1 MKRKLLLV
9 LSLVFVMITTLV
21 CAVGCK
27 KAEAHKHTWATEWS
41 VGGETHW
48 HACTVEGC
56 TAKKDEGNHEGGTAN
71 CTDKKVCTVCG
82 NAYGEVDSSVHKS
95 NEFVYVSNGDGTH
108 TKKYKCC
115 NAVAAE
121 PENCSGGTATVCGEK
136 NVCEVCH
143 AEYGEEL
150 AHDWDTEWTTSETKH
165 WHKCKRTGCEAKKDE
180 ADHTVGT
187 AATCTA
193 KAVCAVCNAEY
204 GEKDPDNHDLEEHAA
219 KAPTCTE
226 IGWDAYVTCKRSGCT
241 YTTYQEKAAL
251 GHDWD
256 TEWTTS
262 ETQHWH
268 KCKRT
273 GCNAKNAESDH
284 TVGTAATCTA
294 KAVCVT
300 CNVEYGE
307 KNAENHT
314 ETTYRYETNGDGT
327 HKKIHTCC
335 GAAENAAE
343 NCSIDRW
350 EVEDESDT
358 ALCVC
363 GHEVSVFN
371 KVVTAGRQDLV
382 VTTYTDI
389 DLDTKAA
396 NGWYTYT
403 ENYNTT
409 ASIVLTGIS
418 DYANVVNIKYGDTIL
433 GTAITGFDLSSL
445 TDFTKHGEQ
454 NLTVIV
460 KDEYDAEHTIVV
472 PVLFITREIATV
484 TDLML
489 FVNRKNYTLDG
500 KNPSI
505 SGYYR
510 LVNDLIGSTLRDFTA
525 SNGNYRNMIFDGN
538 GKTLKLG
545 HWFHYAP
552 GNGLFNI
559 MDRCTVK
566 NLTIDTDYM
575 NKGTPHVVL
584 ANDIYG
590 CTFEDIT
597 INYIDS
603 VDGGTNAADKGR
615 DFATDECKKDRGF
628 LFSSNVNASTFRN
641 FTINANGKKLGVV
654 IGRMNAW
661 GDGSIKNFIFENFK
675 ITNCGGLGAFG
686 WKGKTGEKY
695 MPNDGRGVTVE
706 TSTAA

>member
-1 MKRKLLLV
+1 MKKKLLLTLSMVV
-9 LSLVFVMITTLV
+9 LMITTLV

-27 KAEAHKHTWATEWS
+27 KDEAHKHTWATEWS

-48 HACTVEGC
+48 HACTGEGC

-71 CTDKKVCTVCG
+71 CTDKKVCTVCD

-95 NEFVYVSNGDGTH
+95 DEFVYVSNGDGTH

-121 PENCSGGTATVCGEK
+121 PENCSGEAATVCGEK
-136 NVCEVCH
+136 SVCEVCH
-143 AEYGEEL
+143 AEYGDPL
-150 AHDWDTEWTTSETKH
+150 AHDWDTEWTTTETQH

-193 KAVCAVCNAEY
+193 KAVCATCNAEY
-204 GEKDPDNHDLEEHAA
+204 GEKDANNHDLENHAA

-226 IGWDAYVTCKRSGCT
+226 AGWDEYVTCKRTGCT
-241 YTTYQEKAAL
+241 YTTYQAKPAL
-251 GHDWD
+251 NHDWD

-327 HKKIHTCC
+327 HKKIHSCC

-371 KVVTAGRQDLV
+371 KVVTAGRQDIV

-389 DLDTKAA
+389 DLDTSAA

-403 ENYNTT
+403 ENYNAT

-525 SNGNYRNMIFDGN
+525 SNGNYLNMIFDGN

-559 MDRCTVK
+559 MNRCTVK

-584 ANDIYG
+584 ANDVYG

-686 WKGKTGEKY
+686 WKGQTGEKY
-695 MPNDGRGVTVE
+695 MPNDVKGVTVE

>member
-1 MKRKLLLV
+1 MVV
-9 LSLVFVMITTLV
+9 LMITTLV

-27 KAEAHKHTWATEWS
+27 KDEAHKHTWATEWS

-48 HACTVEGC
+48 HACTAEGC

-71 CTDKKVCTVCG
+71 CTDKKVCTVCD

-95 NEFVYVSNGDGTH
+95 DEFVYVSNGDGTH

-121 PENCSGGTATVCGEK
+121 PENCSGEAATVCGEK
-136 NVCEVCH
+136 SVCEVCH
-143 AEYGEEL
+143 TEYGDPL
-150 AHDWDTEWTTSETKH
+150 AHDWDTEWTTTETQH

-193 KAVCAVCNAEY
+193 KAVCATCNAEY
-204 GEKDPDNHDLEEHAA
+204 GEKDANNHDLEEHAA

-226 IGWDAYVTCKRSGCT
+226 AGWDEYVTCKRTGCT
-241 YTTYQEKAAL
+241 YTTYQAKPAL
-251 GHDWD
+251 NHDWD

-389 DLDTKAA
+389 DLDTMAA

-409 ASIVLTGIS
+409 ASIVLTSIS

-525 SNGNYRNMIFDGN
+525 SNGNYLNMIFDGN

-559 MDRCTVK
+559 MNRCTVK

-584 ANDIYG
+584 ANDVYG

-641 FTINANGKKLGVV
+641 FTINANGKKLGVG

-695 MPNDGRGVTVE
+695 MPNDVGVTVE

>member
-56 TAKKDEGNHEGGTAN
+56 TAKKDE
-71 CTDKKVCTVCG
+71 
-82 NAYGEVDSSVHKS
+82 
-95 NEFVYVSNGDGTH
+95 
-108 TKKYKCC
+108 
-115 NAVAAE
+115 
-121 PENCSGGTATVCGEK
+121 
-136 NVCEVCH
+136 
-143 AEYGEEL
+143 
-150 AHDWDTEWTTSETKH
+150 
-165 WHKCKRTGCEAKKDE
+165 
-180 ADHTVGT
+180 ADHTGT

-193 KAVCAVCNAEY
+193 KAVCTVCNAEY

-472 PVLFITREIATV
+472 PVLFVTREIATV

-505 SGYYR
+505 SGYR

-695 MPNDGRGVTVE
+695 MPNDVTGVTVE

>member
-193 KAVCAVCNAEY
+193 KAVCTACNAEY

-226 IGWDAYVTCKRSGCT
+226 IGWDAYVTCKRGGCT

-294 KAVCVT
+294 KAVCAA

-314 ETTYRYETNGDGT
+314 ETTYRYETNGAGT

-335 GAAENAAE
+335 GAAESAAE

-472 PVLFITREIATV
+472 PVLFVTREIATV

-500 KNPSI
+500 KNPNI

-510 LVNDLIGSTLRDFTA
+510 LVNDLVGSTLRDFTA

-695 MPNDGRGVTVE
+695 MPNDVTGVTVE

>member
-9 LSLVFVMITTLV
+9 LGLVFVMITTLV

-71 CTDKKVCTVCG
+71 CTDKKVCTVCD
-82 NAYGEVDSSVHKS
+82 NAYGEADSSVHKS
-95 NEFVYVSNGDGTH
+95 DEFVYVSNGDGTH

-121 PENCSGGTATVCGEK
+121 PENCSGEAATVCGEK
-136 NVCEVCH
+136 SVCEVCH
-143 AEYGEEL
+143 AEYGDPL
-150 AHDWDTEWTTSETKH
+150 AHDWDTEWSTTETQH

-193 KAVCAVCNAEY
+193 KAVCATCNAEY

-226 IGWDAYVTCKRSGCT
+226 AGWDEYVTCKRTGCT
-241 YTTYQEKAAL
+241 YTTYQAKPAL
-251 GHDWD
+251 DHDWD

-389 DLDTKAA
+389 DLDTRAA

-545 HWFHYAP
+545 HWYHYAP

-584 ANDIYG
+584 ANDVYG

-615 DFATDECKKDRGF
+615 DFATDECKTDRGF

-695 MPNDGRGVTVE
+695 MPNDVTGVTVE

>member
-136 NVCEVCH
+136 SVCEVCH

-204 GEKDPDNHDLEEHAA
+204 GEKDTDNHDLEEHAA

-226 IGWDAYVTCKRSGCT
+226 IGWDAYVTCKRGGCT

-284 TVGTAATCTA
+284 TVGTVATCTA
-294 KAVCVT
+294 KAVCAA
-300 CNVEYGE
+300 CNAEYGE

-382 VTTYTDI
+382 VTTYTNI

-403 ENYNTT
+403 ENYNAT

-460 KDEYDAEHTIVV
+460 KDEYDAEHT
-472 PVLFITREIATV
+472 
-484 TDLML
+484 
-489 FVNRKNYTLDG
+489 
-500 KNPSI
+500 
-505 SGYYR
+505 YR
-510 LVNDLIGSTLRDFTA
+510 RSR
-525 SNGNYRNMIFDGN
+525 
-538 GKTLKLG
+538 
-545 HWFHYAP
+545 
-552 GNGLFNI
+552 
-559 MDRCTVK
+559 
-566 NLTIDTDYM
+566 
-575 NKGTPHVVL
+575 
-584 ANDIYG
+584 
-590 CTFEDIT
+590 
-597 INYIDS
+597 
-603 VDGGTNAADKGR
+603 
-615 DFATDECKKDRGF
+615 
-628 LFSSNVNASTFRN
+628 TFRYEGN
-641 FTINANGKKLGVV
+641 CNRYGFNAV
-654 IGRMNAW
+654 
-661 GDGSIKNFIFENFK
+661 
-675 ITNCGGLGAFG
+675 C
-686 WKGKTGEKY
+686 
-695 MPNDGRGVTVE
+695 
-706 TSTAA
+706 

>member
-1 MKRKLLLV
+1 MVV
-9 LSLVFVMITTLV
+9 LMITTLV

-27 KAEAHKHTWATEWS
+27 KDEAHKHTWATEWS

-48 HACTVEGC
+48 HACTGEGC

-71 CTDKKVCTVCG
+71 CTDKKVCTVCD

-95 NEFVYVSNGDGTH
+95 DEFVYVSNGDGTH

-121 PENCSGGTATVCGEK
+121 PENCSGEAATVCGEK
-136 NVCEVCH
+136 NLCEVCH
-143 AEYGEEL
+143 TEYGEPL
-150 AHDWDTEWTTSETKH
+150 AHDWDTEWTTTETQH

-193 KAVCAVCNAEY
+193 KAVCATCNAEY
-204 GEKDPDNHDLEEHAA
+204 GEKDANNHDLEEHAA
-219 KAPTCTE
+219 NAPTCTE
-226 IGWDAYVTCKRSGCT
+226 AGWDAYVTCKRTGCT
-241 YTTYQEKAAL
+241 YTTYQAKPAL
-251 GHDWD
+251 NHDWD

-294 KAVCVT
+294 KAVCVA

-389 DLDTKAA
+389 DLDTMAA

-472 PVLFITREIATV
+472 PVLFVTREIATV

-525 SNGNYRNMIFDGN
+525 SNGNYLNMIFDGN

-559 MDRCTVK
+559 MNRCTVK

-584 ANDIYG
+584 ANDVYG

-695 MPNDGRGVTVE
+695 MPNDVGVTVE

>member
-1 MKRKLLLV
+1 MKKKLLLTLSMVV
-9 LSLVFVMITTLV
+9 LMITTLV

-27 KAEAHKHTWATEWS
+27 KDEAHKHTWATEWS

-48 HACTVEGC
+48 HACTGEGC

-71 CTDKKVCTVCG
+71 CTDKKVCTVCD

-95 NEFVYVSNGDGTH
+95 DEFVYVSNGDGTH

-121 PENCSGGTATVCGEK
+121 PENCSGEAATVCGDK
-136 NVCEVCH
+136 SVCEVCH
-143 AEYGEEL
+143 AEYGDPL
-150 AHDWDTEWTTSETKH
+150 AHDWDTEWTTTETQH

-193 KAVCAVCNAEY
+193 KAVCATCNAEY
-204 GEKDPDNHDLEEHAA
+204 GEKDANNHDLEEHAA
-219 KAPTCTE
+219 NAPTCTE
-226 IGWDAYVTCKRSGCT
+226 AGWDEYVTCKRTGCT
-241 YTTYQEKAAL
+241 YTTYQAKPAL

-294 KAVCVT
+294 KAVCAA
-300 CNVEYGE
+300 CNAEYGE

-389 DLDTKAA
+389 DLDTMAA

-472 PVLFITREIATV
+472 PVLFVTREIATV

-525 SNGNYRNMIFDGN
+525 SNGNYLNMIFDGN
-538 GKTLKLG
+538 GKTLKIG

-559 MDRCTVK
+559 MNRCTVK

-584 ANDIYG
+584 ANDVYG

-695 MPNDGRGVTVE
+695 MPNDVRGVTVE

>member
-9 LSLVFVMITTLV
+9 LGLVFVMITTLV

-71 CTDKKVCTVCG
+71 CTDKKVCTVCD
-82 NAYGEVDSSVHKS
+82 NAYGEADSSVHKS

-193 KAVCAVCNAEY
+193 KAVCAA
-204 GEKDPDNHDLEEHAA
+204 
-219 KAPTCTE
+219 
-226 IGWDAYVTCKRSGCT
+226 
-241 YTTYQEKAAL
+241 
-251 GHDWD
+251 
-256 TEWTTS
+256 
-262 ETQHWH
+262 
-268 KCKRT
+268 
-273 GCNAKNAESDH
+273 
-284 TVGTAATCTA
+284 
-294 KAVCVT
+294 

-389 DLDTKAA
+389 DLDTSAA

-403 ENYNTT
+403 ENYNAT

-472 PVLFITREIATV
+472 PVLFVTREIATV

-695 MPNDGRGVTVE
+695 MPNDVAGVTVE

>member
-27 KAEAHKHTWATEWS
+27 KDEAHKHTWATEWS

-56 TAKKDEGNHEGGTAN
+56 TAKKDEGNHT
-71 CTDKKVCTVCG
+71 
-82 NAYGEVDSSVHKS
+82 
-95 NEFVYVSNGDGTH
+95 
-108 TKKYKCC
+108 
-115 NAVAAE
+115 
-121 PENCSGGTATVCGEK
+121 
-136 NVCEVCH
+136 
-143 AEYGEEL
+143 
-150 AHDWDTEWTTSETKH
+150 
-165 WHKCKRTGCEAKKDE
+165 
-180 ADHTVGT
+180 GT

-193 KAVCAVCNAEY
+193 KAVCTVCNAEY

-389 DLDTKAA
+389 DLDTRAA

-545 HWFHYAP
+545 HWYHYAP

-584 ANDIYG
+584 ANDVYG

-615 DFATDECKKDRGF
+615 DFATDECKTDRGF

-675 ITNCGGLGAFG
+675 ITNCGGFLVETGDYVYFLN
-686 WKGKTGEKY
+686 GKTGEKY
-695 MPNDGRGVTVE
+695 MPNNVTGVTVE

>member
-48 HACTVEGC
+48 HACTGEGC

-71 CTDKKVCTVCG
+71 CTDKKVCTVCD
-82 NAYGEVDSSVHKS
+82 NAYGEADSSVHKS

-150 AHDWDTEWTTSETKH
+150 AHDWDTEWTTSETQH

-193 KAVCAVCNAEY
+193 KAVCADCNAEY
-204 GEKDPDNHDLEEHAA
+204 GEKDLDNHDLEEHAA

-226 IGWDAYVTCKRSGCT
+226 IGWDAYVTCKRGGCT
-241 YTTYQEKAAL
+241 YTTYREKAAL
-251 GHDWD
+251 DHDWD

-284 TVGTAATCTA
+284 TVGTTATCTA

-389 DLDTKAA
+389 DLDTSAA

-403 ENYNTT
+403 ENYNAT

-433 GTAITGFDLSSL
+433 GTAITGFNLSSL

-472 PVLFITREIATV
+472 PVLFVTREIATV

-489 FVNRKNYTLDG
+489 FVNMKNYTLDG

-675 ITNCGGLGAFG
+675 ITNCGGLGGFG

-695 MPNDGRGVTVE
+695 MPNDVRGVTVE

>member
-1 MKRKLLLV
+1 MKKKLLLTLSMVV
-9 LSLVFVMITTLV
+9 LMITTLV

-27 KAEAHKHTWATEWS
+27 KDEAHKHTWATEWS

-48 HACTVEGC
+48 HACTGEGC
-56 TAKKDEGNHEGGTAN
+56 TAKKDEADHEGGTAN
-71 CTDKKVCTVCG
+71 CTDKKVCTVCD

-95 NEFVYVSNGDGTH
+95 DEFVYVSNGDGTH

-121 PENCSGGTATVCGEK
+121 PENCSGEAATVCGEK
-136 NVCEVCH
+136 SVCEVCH
-143 AEYGEEL
+143 AEYGDPL
-150 AHDWDTEWTTSETKH
+150 AHDWDTEWTTTETQH

-193 KAVCAVCNAEY
+193 KAVCATCNAEY
-204 GEKDPDNHDLEEHAA
+204 GEKDANNHDLENHAA

-226 IGWDAYVTCKRSGCT
+226 AGWDEYVTCKRTGCT
-241 YTTYQEKAAL
+241 YTTYQAKPAL
-251 GHDWD
+251 DHDWD

-371 KVVTAGRQDLV
+371 KVVTAGRQDIV

-389 DLDTKAA
+389 DLDTSAA

-403 ENYNTT
+403 ENYNAT

-472 PVLFITREIATV
+472 PVLFVTREIATV

-489 FVNRKNYTLDG
+489 FVNTKNYTLDG

-603 VDGGTNAADKGR
+603 VDGGTNADDKGR

-686 WKGKTGEKY
+686 WKGQTGEKY
-695 MPNDGRGVTVE
+695 MPNDVKGVTVE

>member
-27 KAEAHKHTWATEWS
+27 KAEVHKHTWATEWS

-71 CTDKKVCTVCG
+71 CTDKKVCTVCD

-95 NEFVYVSNGDGTH
+95 DEFVYVSNGDGTH

-121 PENCSGGTATVCGEK
+121 PENCSGEAATVCGEK
-136 NVCEVCH
+136 SVCEVCH
-143 AEYGEEL
+143 AEYGDPL
-150 AHDWDTEWTTSETKH
+150 AHDWDTEWTTTETQH

-193 KAVCAVCNAEY
+193 KAVCATCNAEY

-226 IGWDAYVTCKRSGCT
+226 AGWDEYVTCKRTGCT
-241 YTTYQEKAAL
+241 YTTYQAKPAL
-251 GHDWD
+251 DHDWD

-389 DLDTKAA
+389 DLDTRAA

-489 FVNRKNYTLDG
+489 FVNRKNYTLDS

-545 HWFHYAP
+545 HWYHYAP

-584 ANDIYG
+584 ANDVYG

-615 DFATDECKKDRGF
+615 DFATDECKTDRGF

-695 MPNDGRGVTVE
+695 MPNDVTGVTVE
-706 TSTAA
+706 TSAAA

>member
-48 HACTVEGC
+48 HACTGEGC

-71 CTDKKVCTVCG
+71 CTDKKVCTVCD
-82 NAYGEVDSSVHKS
+82 NAYGEADSSVHKS

-150 AHDWDTEWTTSETKH
+150 AHDWDTEWTTSETQH

-193 KAVCAVCNAEY
+193 KAVCADCNAEY
-204 GEKDPDNHDLEEHAA
+204 GEKDLDNHDLEEHAA

-226 IGWDAYVTCKRSGCT
+226 IGWDAYVTCKRGGCT
-241 YTTYQEKAAL
+241 YTTYREKAAL
-251 GHDWD
+251 DHDWD

-284 TVGTAATCTA
+284 TVGTTATCTA

-389 DLDTKAA
+389 DLDTSAA

-403 ENYNTT
+403 ENYNAT

-433 GTAITGFDLSSL
+433 GTAITGFNLSSL

-472 PVLFITREIATV
+472 PVLFVTREIATV

-675 ITNCGGLGAFG
+675 ITNCGGLGGFG

-695 MPNDGRGVTVE
+695 MPNDVRGVTVE

>member
-71 CTDKKVCTVCG
+71 CTDKKVCTVCD
-82 NAYGEVDSSVHKS
+82 NAYGEADSSVHKS

-180 ADHTVGT
+180 ADHT
-187 AATCTA
+187 
-193 KAVCAVCNAEY
+193 
-204 GEKDPDNHDLEEHAA
+204 
-219 KAPTCTE
+219 
-226 IGWDAYVTCKRSGCT
+226 
-241 YTTYQEKAAL
+241 
-251 GHDWD
+251 
-256 TEWTTS
+256 
-262 ETQHWH
+262 
-268 KCKRT
+268 
-273 GCNAKNAESDH
+273 
-284 TVGTAATCTA
+284 GTAATCTA

-472 PVLFITREIATV
+472 PVLFVTREIATV

-695 MPNDGRGVTVE
+695 MPNDVRGVTVE

>member
-1 MKRKLLLV
+1 MKKKLLLTLSMVV
-9 LSLVFVMITTLV
+9 LMITTLV

-27 KAEAHKHTWATEWS
+27 KDEAHKHTWATEWS

-48 HACTVEGC
+48 HACTGEGC

-71 CTDKKVCTVCG
+71 CTDKKVCTVCD

-95 NEFVYVSNGDGTH
+95 DEFVYVSNGDGTH

-121 PENCSGGTATVCGEK
+121 PENCSGEAATVCGEK
-136 NVCEVCH
+136 SVCEVCH
-143 AEYGEEL
+143 AEYGDPL
-150 AHDWDTEWTTSETKH
+150 AHDWDTEWTTTETQH

-193 KAVCAVCNAEY
+193 KAVCATCNAEY

-226 IGWDAYVTCKRSGCT
+226 AGWDEYVTCKRTGCT
-241 YTTYQEKAAL
+241 YTTYQAKPAL
-251 GHDWD
+251 DHDWD

-294 KAVCVT
+294 KAVCAA
-300 CNVEYGE
+300 CNAEYGE

-371 KVVTAGRQDLV
+371 KVVTAGRQDIV

-389 DLDTKAA
+389 DLDTSAA

-403 ENYNTT
+403 ENYNAT

-433 GTAITGFDLSSL
+433 GTAITGFNLSSL

-472 PVLFITREIATV
+472 PVLFVTREIATV

-525 SNGNYRNMIFDGN
+525 SNGNYLNMIFDGN

-584 ANDIYG
+584 ADDIYG

-686 WKGKTGEKY
+686 WKGQTGEKY
-695 MPNDGRGVTVE
+695 MPNDVKGVTVE

>member
-136 NVCEVCH
+136 SVCEVCH

-150 AHDWDTEWTTSETKH
+150 AHDWDTEWTTSETQH

-193 KAVCAVCNAEY
+193 KAVCAACNAEY

-226 IGWDAYVTCKRSGCT
+226 IGWDAYVTCKRGGCT

-294 KAVCVT
+294 KAVCAA

-389 DLDTKAA
+389 DLDTSAA

-584 ANDIYG
+584 AKDIYG

-615 DFATDECKKDRGF
+615 DFATDECKKDQGF

-686 WKGKTGEKY
+686 WKGQTGEKY
-695 MPNDGRGVTVE
+695 MPNDVKGVTVE

>member
-9 LSLVFVMITTLV
+9 LGLVFVMITTLV

-48 HACTVEGC
+48 HACTGEGC

-71 CTDKKVCTVCG
+71 CTDKKVCTVCD

-95 NEFVYVSNGDGTH
+95 DEFVYVSNGDGTH

-121 PENCSGGTATVCGEK
+121 PENCSGEAATVCGEK
-136 NVCEVCH
+136 SVCEVCH
-143 AEYGEEL
+143 AEYGDPL
-150 AHDWDTEWTTSETKH
+150 AHDWDTEWTTTETQH

-193 KAVCAVCNAEY
+193 KAVCAACNAEY

-226 IGWDAYVTCKRSGCT
+226 IGWDAYVTCKRGGCT

-294 KAVCVT
+294 KAVCAA
-300 CNVEYGE
+300 CNAEYGE

-314 ETTYRYETNGDGT
+314 ETTYRYETNSAGT

-472 PVLFITREIATV
+472 PVLFVTREIATV

-584 ANDIYG
+584 ANDVYG

-661 GDGSIKNFIFENFK
+661 GDGSIKNFIFDNFK

-695 MPNDGRGVTVE
+695 MPNDVGVTVE

>member
-82 NAYGEVDSSVHKS
+82 NAYGEVDLSVHKS

-136 NVCEVCH
+136 SVCEVCH

-150 AHDWDTEWTTSETKH
+150 AHDWDTEWTTSETQH

-193 KAVCAVCNAEY
+193 KAVCAACNAEY

-226 IGWDAYVTCKRSGCT
+226 IGWDAYVTCKRGGCT
-241 YTTYQEKAAL
+241 YTTYREKAAL

-389 DLDTKAA
+389 DLDTSAA

-433 GTAITGFDLSSL
+433 GTAITRFDLSSL

-472 PVLFITREIATV
+472 PVLFVTREIATV

-695 MPNDGRGVTVE
+695 MPNDVRGVTVE

>member
-41 VGGETHW
+41 VDGETHW
-48 HACTVEGC
+48 HACTGEGC
-56 TAKKDEGNHEGGTAN
+56 TAKKDEGNHT
-71 CTDKKVCTVCG
+71 
-82 NAYGEVDSSVHKS
+82 
-95 NEFVYVSNGDGTH
+95 
-108 TKKYKCC
+108 
-115 NAVAAE
+115 
-121 PENCSGGTATVCGEK
+121 
-136 NVCEVCH
+136 
-143 AEYGEEL
+143 
-150 AHDWDTEWTTSETKH
+150 
-165 WHKCKRTGCEAKKDE
+165 
-180 ADHTVGT
+180 GT

-226 IGWDAYVTCKRSGCT
+226 IGWDAYVTCKRGGCT
-241 YTTYQEKAAL
+241 YTTYQEKTAL

-294 KAVCVT
+294 KAVCAA

-403 ENYNTT
+403 ENYNAT

-472 PVLFITREIATV
+472 PVLFVTREIATV

-661 GDGSIKNFIFENFK
+661 GDGSIKNFIFEKFK

-695 MPNDGRGVTVE
+695 MPNDVTGVTVE

>member
-1 MKRKLLLV
+1 M
-9 LSLVFVMITTLV
+9 
-21 CAVGCK
+21 
-27 KAEAHKHTWATEWS
+27 
-41 VGGETHW
+41 
-48 HACTVEGC
+48 
-56 TAKKDEGNHEGGTAN
+56 
-71 CTDKKVCTVCG
+71 
-82 NAYGEVDSSVHKS
+82 
-95 NEFVYVSNGDGTH
+95 
-108 TKKYKCC
+108 
-115 NAVAAE
+115 
-121 PENCSGGTATVCGEK
+121 ATVCGEK

-143 AEYGEEL
+143 TEYGEPL
-150 AHDWDTEWTTSETKH
+150 AHDWDTEWTTTETQH
-165 WHKCKRTGCEAKKDE
+165 WHKCKRTGCEAKKNE

-193 KAVCAVCNAEY
+193 KTVCATCNAEY
-204 GEKDPDNHDLEEHAA
+204 GEKDANNHDLENHAA

-226 IGWDAYVTCKRSGCT
+226 AGWDEYVTCKRTGCT
-241 YTTYQEKAAL
+241 YTTYQAKPAL
-251 GHDWD
+251 DHDWD

-389 DLDTKAA
+389 DLDTSAA

-403 ENYNTT
+403 ENYNAT

-472 PVLFITREIATV
+472 PVLFVTREIATV

-510 LVNDLIGSTLRDFTA
+510 LVNDLIGITLRDFTA

-603 VDGGTNAADKGR
+603 VDGGTNADDKGR

-686 WKGKTGEKY
+686 WKGQTGEKY
-695 MPNDGRGVTVE
+695 MPNDVKGVTIE

>member
-1 MKRKLLLV
+1 MKKKLLLTLSMVV
-9 LSLVFVMITTLV
+9 LMITTLV

-27 KAEAHKHTWATEWS
+27 KDEAHKHTWATEWS

-48 HACTVEGC
+48 HACTGEGC

-71 CTDKKVCTVCG
+71 CTDKKVCTVCD

-95 NEFVYVSNGDGTH
+95 DEFVYVSNGDGTH

-121 PENCSGGTATVCGEK
+121 PENCSGEAATVCGEK
-136 NVCEVCH
+136 SVCEVCH
-143 AEYGEEL
+143 AEYGDPL
-150 AHDWDTEWTTSETKH
+150 AHDWDTEWTTTETQH

-193 KAVCAVCNAEY
+193 KAVCATCNAEY
-204 GEKDPDNHDLEEHAA
+204 GEKDPDNHDLENHAA

-226 IGWDAYVTCKRSGCT
+226 AGWDEYVTCKRTGCT
-241 YTTYQEKAAL
+241 YTTYQAKPAL
-251 GHDWD
+251 NHDWD

-389 DLDTKAA
+389 DLDTSAA

-403 ENYNTT
+403 ENYNAT

-584 ANDIYG
+584 ADDIYG

-686 WKGKTGEKY
+686 WKGQTGEKY
-695 MPNDGRGVTVE
+695 MPNDVKGVTVE

>member
-1 MKRKLLLV
+1 MVV
-9 LSLVFVMITTLV
+9 LMITTLV

-27 KAEAHKHTWATEWS
+27 KDEAHKHTWATEWS

-48 HACTVEGC
+48 HACTGEGC

-71 CTDKKVCTVCG
+71 CTDKKVCTVCD

-95 NEFVYVSNGDGTH
+95 DEFVYVSNGDGTH

-121 PENCSGGTATVCGEK
+121 PENCSGEAVTVCGEK
-136 NVCEVCH
+136 SVCEVCH
-143 AEYGEEL
+143 AEYGDPL
-150 AHDWDTEWTTSETKH
+150 AHDWDTEWTTTETQH

-187 AATCTA
+187 AATCKA
-193 KAVCAVCNAEY
+193 KAVCATCNAEY

-226 IGWDAYVTCKRSGCT
+226 AGWDEYVTCKRTGCT
-241 YTTYQEKAAL
+241 YTTYQAKPAL
-251 GHDWD
+251 NHDWD

-389 DLDTKAA
+389 DLDTSAA

-403 ENYNTT
+403 ENYNAT

-472 PVLFITREIATV
+472 PVLFVTREIATV

-525 SNGNYRNMIFDGN
+525 SNGNYLNMIFDGN

-559 MDRCTVK
+559 MNRCTVK

-575 NKGTPHVVL
+575 NKGTSHVVL

-603 VDGGTNAADKGR
+603 VDGGTNADDKGR

-686 WKGKTGEKY
+686 WKGQTGEKY
-695 MPNDGRGVTVE
+695 MPNDVKGVTVE

>member
-1 MKRKLLLV
+1 MKKKLLLTLSMVV
-9 LSLVFVMITTLV
+9 LMITTLV

-27 KAEAHKHTWATEWS
+27 KDEAHKHTWATEWS

-48 HACTVEGC
+48 HACTGEGC

-71 CTDKKVCTVCG
+71 CTDKKVCTVCD

-95 NEFVYVSNGDGTH
+95 DEFVYVSNGDGTH

-121 PENCSGGTATVCGEK
+121 PENCSGEAATVCGEK
-136 NVCEVCH
+136 SVCEVCH
-143 AEYGEEL
+143 AEYGDPL
-150 AHDWDTEWTTSETKH
+150 AHDWDTEWTTT
-165 WHKCKRTGCEAKKDE
+165 
-180 ADHTVGT
+180 
-187 AATCTA
+187 
-193 KAVCAVCNAEY
+193 
-204 GEKDPDNHDLEEHAA
+204 
-219 KAPTCTE
+219 
-226 IGWDAYVTCKRSGCT
+226 
-241 YTTYQEKAAL
+241 
-251 GHDWD
+251 
-256 TEWTTS
+256 

-389 DLDTKAA
+389 DLDTSAA

-403 ENYNTT
+403 ENYNAT

-584 ANDIYG
+584 ADDIYG

-686 WKGKTGEKY
+686 WKGQTGEKY
-695 MPNDGRGVTVE
+695 MPNDVKGVTVE

>member
-1 MKRKLLLV
+1 MKKKLLLTLSMVV
-9 LSLVFVMITTLV
+9 LMITTLV

-27 KAEAHKHTWATEWS
+27 KDEAHKHTWATEWS

-48 HACTVEGC
+48 HACTGEGC

-71 CTDKKVCTVCG
+71 CTDKKVCTVCD

-95 NEFVYVSNGDGTH
+95 DEFVYVSNGDGTH

-121 PENCSGGTATVCGEK
+121 PENCSGKAATVCGEK
-136 NVCEVCH
+136 SVCEVCH
-143 AEYGEEL
+143 AEYGDSL
-150 AHDWDTEWTTSETKH
+150 AHDWDTEWTTTETQH

-193 KAVCAVCNAEY
+193 KAVCATCNAEY
-204 GEKDPDNHDLEEHAA
+204 GEKDPDNHDLENHAA

-226 IGWDAYVTCKRSGCT
+226 AGWDEYVTCKRTGCT
-241 YTTYQEKAAL
+241 YTTYQAKPAL
-251 GHDWD
+251 NHDWD

-389 DLDTKAA
+389 DLDTSAA

-403 ENYNTT
+403 ENYNAT

-584 ANDIYG
+584 ADDIYG

-686 WKGKTGEKY
+686 WKGQTGEKY
-695 MPNDGRGVTVE
+695 MPNDVKGVTVE

>member
-48 HACTVEGC
+48 HACTGEGC

-136 NVCEVCH
+136 SVCEVCH

-193 KAVCAVCNAEY
+193 KAVCAACNAEY

-226 IGWDAYVTCKRSGCT
+226 IGWDAYVTCKRGGCT

-294 KAVCVT
+294 KAVCAA

-314 ETTYRYETNGDGT
+314 ETTYRYETNGAGT

-335 GAAENAAE
+335 GAAESAAE

-472 PVLFITREIATV
+472 PVLFVTREIATV

-552 GNGLFNI
+552 GNGLFNN

-695 MPNDGRGVTVE
+695 MPNDVTGVTVE

>member
-1 MKRKLLLV
+1 MRGRLQ
-9 LSLVFVMITTLV
+9 
-21 CAVGCK
+21 

-48 HACTVEGC
+48 HACTGEGC

-71 CTDKKVCTVCG
+71 CTDKKVCTVCD

-95 NEFVYVSNGDGTH
+95 DEFVYVSNGDGTH

-121 PENCSGGTATVCGEK
+121 PENCSGEAATVCGEK
-136 NVCEVCH
+136 SVCEVCH
-143 AEYGEEL
+143 AEYGDPL
-150 AHDWDTEWTTSETKH
+150 AHDWDTEWTTTETQH

-193 KAVCAVCNAEY
+193 KAVCATCNAEY
-204 GEKDPDNHDLEEHAA
+204 GEKDANNHDLENHAA

-226 IGWDAYVTCKRSGCT
+226 AGWDEYVTCKRTGCT
-241 YTTYQEKAAL
+241 YTTYQAKPAL

-389 DLDTKAA
+389 DLDTMAA

-525 SNGNYRNMIFDGN
+525 SNGNYLNMIFDGN

-559 MDRCTVK
+559 MNRCTVK

-584 ANDIYG
+584 ANDVYG

-661 GDGSIKNFIFENFK
+661 GDGSIKNFIFDNFK

-695 MPNDGRGVTVE
+695 MPNDVGVTVE

>member
-9 LSLVFVMITTLV
+9 LGLVFVMITTLV

-48 HACTVEGC
+48 HACTGEGC

-71 CTDKKVCTVCG
+71 CTDKKVCTVCD

-95 NEFVYVSNGDGTH
+95 DEFVYVSNGDGTH
-108 TKKYKCC
+108 TKKFKCC

-121 PENCSGGTATVCGEK
+121 PENCSGEAATVCGEK
-136 NVCEVCH
+136 SVCEVCH
-143 AEYGEEL
+143 AEYGDPL

-193 KAVCAVCNAEY
+193 KAVCATCNAEY
-204 GEKDPDNHDLEEHAA
+204 GEKDANNHDLENHAA

-226 IGWDAYVTCKRSGCT
+226 IGWDAYVTCKRGGCT
-241 YTTYQEKAAL
+241 YTNYQEKAAL

-294 KAVCVT
+294 KTVCAA
-300 CNVEYGE
+300 CNAEYGE

-350 EVEDESDT
+350 EVEDESDA

-389 DLDTKAA
+389 DLDTSAA

-525 SNGNYRNMIFDGN
+525 SNGNYLNMIFDGN

-559 MDRCTVK
+559 MNRCTVK

-584 ANDIYG
+584 ANDVYG

-661 GDGSIKNFIFENFK
+661 GDGSIKNFIFDNFK

-695 MPNDGRGVTVE
+695 MPNDVGVTVE

>member
-193 KAVCAVCNAEY
+193 KAVCAACNAEY

-226 IGWDAYVTCKRSGCT
+226 IGWDAYVTCKRGGCT

-294 KAVCVT
+294 KAVCAA

-314 ETTYRYETNGDGT
+314 ETTYRYETNGAGT

-335 GAAENAAE
+335 GAAESAAE

-472 PVLFITREIATV
+472 PVLFVTREIATV

-500 KNPSI
+500 KNPNI

-510 LVNDLIGSTLRDFTA
+510 LVNDLVGSTLRDFTA

-695 MPNDGRGVTVE
+695 MPNDVTGVTVE

>member
-1 MKRKLLLV
+1 MKKKLLLTLSMVV
-9 LSLVFVMITTLV
+9 LMITTLV

-27 KAEAHKHTWATEWS
+27 KDEAHKHTWATEWS

-48 HACTVEGC
+48 HACTGEGC

-71 CTDKKVCTVCG
+71 CTDKKVCTVCD

-95 NEFVYVSNGDGTH
+95 DEFVYVSNGDGTH

-121 PENCSGGTATVCGEK
+121 PENCSGEAVTVCGEK
-136 NVCEVCH
+136 SVCEVCH
-143 AEYGEEL
+143 AEYGDPL
-150 AHDWDTEWTTSETKH
+150 AHDWDTEWTTTETQH

-187 AATCTA
+187 AATCKA
-193 KAVCAVCNAEY
+193 KAVCATCNAEY

-226 IGWDAYVTCKRSGCT
+226 AGWDEYVTCKRTGCT
-241 YTTYQEKAAL
+241 YTTYQAKPAL
-251 GHDWD
+251 NHDWD

-389 DLDTKAA
+389 DLDTSAA

-403 ENYNTT
+403 ENYNAT

-472 PVLFITREIATV
+472 PVLFVTREIATV

-525 SNGNYRNMIFDGN
+525 SNGNYLNMIFDGN

-559 MDRCTVK
+559 MNRCTVK

-575 NKGTPHVVL
+575 NKGTSHVVL

-603 VDGGTNAADKGR
+603 VDGGTNADDKGR

-686 WKGKTGEKY
+686 WKGQTGEKY
-695 MPNDGRGVTVE
+695 MPNDVKGVTVE

>member
-1 MKRKLLLV
+1 MKKKLLLTLSMVV
-9 LSLVFVMITTLV
+9 LMITTLV

-27 KAEAHKHTWATEWS
+27 KDEAHKHTWATEWS

-48 HACTVEGC
+48 HACTGEGC

-71 CTDKKVCTVCG
+71 CTDKKVCTVCD

-95 NEFVYVSNGDGTH
+95 DEFVYVSNGDGTH

-121 PENCSGGTATVCGEK
+121 PENCSGEAATVCGEK
-136 NVCEVCH
+136 SVCEVCH
-143 AEYGEEL
+143 AEYGDPL
-150 AHDWDTEWTTSETKH
+150 AHDWDTEWTTTETQH

-193 KAVCAVCNAEY
+193 KAVCATCNAEY
-204 GEKDPDNHDLEEHAA
+204 GEKDANNHDLENHAA
-219 KAPTCTE
+219 KTPTCTE
-226 IGWDAYVTCKRSGCT
+226 AGWDEYVTCKRTGCT
-241 YTTYQEKAAL
+241 YTTYQAKPAL

-389 DLDTKAA
+389 DLDTMAA

-403 ENYNTT
+403 ENYNAT

-418 DYANVVNIKYGDTIL
+418 DYAKVVNIKYGDTIL

-472 PVLFITREIATV
+472 PVLFVTREIATV

-525 SNGNYRNMIFDGN
+525 SNGNYLNMIFDGN

-559 MDRCTVK
+559 MNRCTVK

-575 NKGTPHVVL
+575 NKGTSHVVL

-603 VDGGTNAADKGR
+603 VDGGTNADDKGR

-686 WKGKTGEKY
+686 WKGQTGEKY
-695 MPNDGRGVTVE
+695 MPNDVKGVTVE

>member
-48 HACTVEGC
+48 HACTGEGC

-71 CTDKKVCTVCG
+71 CTDKKVCTVCD
-82 NAYGEVDSSVHKS
+82 NAYGEADSSVHKS

-193 KAVCAVCNAEY
+193 KAVCAACNAEY

-226 IGWDAYVTCKRSGCT
+226 IGWDAYVTCKRGGCT

-294 KAVCVT
+294 KAVCAT
-300 CNVEYGE
+300 CNAEYGE

-363 GHEVSVFN
+363 GYEVSVFN

-389 DLDTKAA
+389 DLDTMAA
-396 NGWYTYT
+396 NGWYAYT
-403 ENYNTT
+403 ENYNAT

-472 PVLFITREIATV
+472 PVLFVTREIATV

-510 LVNDLIGSTLRDFTA
+510 LGNDLIGSTLRDFTA

-695 MPNDGRGVTVE
+695 MPNDVRGVTVE

>member
-71 CTDKKVCTVCG
+71 CTDKKVCTVCD

-95 NEFVYVSNGDGTH
+95 DEFVYVSNGDGTH

-193 KAVCAVCNAEY
+193 KVVCTVCNAEY

-226 IGWDAYVTCKRSGCT
+226 IGWDAYATCKRGGCT

-371 KVVTAGRQDLV
+371 KAVTAGRQDLV

-389 DLDTKAA
+389 DLDTRAA

-472 PVLFITREIATV
+472 PVLFVTREIATV

-525 SNGNYRNMIFDGN
+525 SNGNYLNMIFDGN

-584 ANDIYG
+584 ANDVYG

-695 MPNDGRGVTVE
+695 MPNDVRGVTVE

>member
-9 LSLVFVMITTLV
+9 LGLVFVMITTLV

-136 NVCEVCH
+136 SVCEVCH

-193 KAVCAVCNAEY
+193 KAVCAA
-204 GEKDPDNHDLEEHAA
+204 
-219 KAPTCTE
+219 
-226 IGWDAYVTCKRSGCT
+226 
-241 YTTYQEKAAL
+241 
-251 GHDWD
+251 
-256 TEWTTS
+256 
-262 ETQHWH
+262 
-268 KCKRT
+268 
-273 GCNAKNAESDH
+273 
-284 TVGTAATCTA
+284 
-294 KAVCVT
+294 

-389 DLDTKAA
+389 DLDTSAA

-403 ENYNTT
+403 ENYNAT

-472 PVLFITREIATV
+472 PVLFVTREIATV

-500 KNPSI
+500 KNPNI

-695 MPNDGRGVTVE
+695 MPNDVTGVTVE

>member
-1 MKRKLLLV
+1 MVV
-9 LSLVFVMITTLV
+9 LMITTLV

-27 KAEAHKHTWATEWS
+27 KDEAHKHTWATEWS

-48 HACTVEGC
+48 HACTGEGC

-71 CTDKKVCTVCG
+71 CTDKKVCTVCD

-95 NEFVYVSNGDGTH
+95 DEFVYVSNGDGTH

-121 PENCSGGTATVCGEK
+121 PENCSGEAATVCGEK
-136 NVCEVCH
+136 SVCEVCH
-143 AEYGEEL
+143 AEYGDPL
-150 AHDWDTEWTTSETKH
+150 AHDWDTEWTTTETQH

-193 KAVCAVCNAEY
+193 KAVCATCNAEY
-204 GEKDPDNHDLEEHAA
+204 GEKDANNHDLEEHAA
-219 KAPTCTE
+219 NAPTCTE
-226 IGWDAYVTCKRSGCT
+226 AGWDEYVTCKRTGCT
-241 YTTYQEKAAL
+241 YTTYQAKPAL
-251 GHDWD
+251 NHDWD

-389 DLDTKAA
+389 DLDTSAA

-403 ENYNTT
+403 ENYNAT

-472 PVLFITREIATV
+472 PVLFVTREIATV

-510 LVNDLIGSTLRDFTA
+510 LVNDLIGITLRDFTA

-603 VDGGTNAADKGR
+603 VDGGTNADDKGR

-686 WKGKTGEKY
+686 WKGQTGEKY
-695 MPNDGRGVTVE
+695 MPNDVKGVTIE

>member
-1 MKRKLLLV
+1 MKKLSILFAIFVSSLALAVCSCAKKANDGGGKDNLPEISDLIIYENDVEAV
-9 LSLVFVMITTLV
+9 LGDVLAIRATDGKNSVKCSWKSSDESIATVDEWGNVTAENVGKATITAAYGKLSAT
-21 CAVGCK
+21 CAVSVTLGGNLPSIETD
-27 KAEAHKHTWATEWS
+27 ADDNVTVDLMHEVG
-41 VGGETHW
+41 VGGEIRFNGK
-48 HACTVEGC
+48 TV
-56 TAKKDEGNHEGGTAN
+56 DGG
-71 CTDKKVCTVCG
+71 KV
-82 NAYGEVDSSVHKS
+82 
-95 NEFVYVSNGDGTH
+95 
-108 TKKYKCC
+108 
-115 NAVAAE
+115 
-121 PENCSGGTATVCGEK
+121 
-136 NVCEVCH
+136 
-143 AEYGEEL
+143 
-150 AHDWDTEWTTSETKH
+150 
-165 WHKCKRTGCEAKKDE
+165 
-180 ADHTVGT
+180 
-187 AATCTA
+187 
-193 KAVCAVCNAEY
+193 
-204 GEKDPDNHDLEEHAA
+204 
-219 KAPTCTE
+219 
-226 IGWDAYVTCKRSGCT
+226 T
-241 YTTYQEKAAL
+241 YTVADE
-251 GHDWD
+251 
-256 TEWTTS
+256 
-262 ETQHWH
+262 
-268 KCKRT
+268 
-273 GCNAKNAESDH
+273 
-284 TVGTAATCTA
+284 
-294 KAVCVT
+294 
-300 CNVEYGE
+300 
-307 KNAENHT
+307 
-314 ETTYRYETNGDGT
+314 T

-389 DLDTKAA
+389 DLDTSAA

-403 ENYNTT
+403 ENYNAT

-603 VDGGTNAADKGR
+603 VDGGTNADDKGR

-695 MPNDGRGVTVE
+695 MPNDVTGVTVE

>member
-48 HACTVEGC
+48 HACTGEGC

-193 KAVCAVCNAEY
+193 KAVCAACNAEY

-226 IGWDAYVTCKRSGCT
+226 IGWDAYVTCKRGGCT

-294 KAVCVT
+294 KAVCAA

-389 DLDTKAA
+389 DLDTSAA

-403 ENYNTT
+403 ENYNAT

-433 GTAITGFDLSSL
+433 GTAITGFNLSSL

-686 WKGKTGEKY
+686 WKGQTGEKY
-695 MPNDGRGVTVE
+695 MPNDVKGVTVE